1 MKKIISIITVFVG
14 IILVITS
21 CEDER
26 ENPVLDI
33 SQIQAPVILD
43 PTGGDYVLLQENA
56 ENQLFTIEWEEA
68 DYVMDSI
75 VKPSYAVEIDL
86 AGNDFQSPATL
97 STTTETSVDVTVN
110 RMNDI
115 SGVLGLPV
123 EVSADLELRVRSF
136 YSDASEMLTVT
147 SDPVSISVTPFE
159 FKAPPIYI
167 LGNGTEA
174 GWDNTLALEMENV
187 EDATYAIVTTLGE
200 SGDLMKFISVLGQW
214 APQWGTDDDQTQT
227 VEDGVVSGEL
237 VYRQT
242 EDDPDPQAILT
253 PETPGEYRV
262 VADTTGLTYSAEPV
276 TSALSVIGDVVS
288 AGWNPSE
295 AVEME
300 KVDEGEFKLVVNLDG
315 SQNSA
320 IQFVDDQNNT
330 WGSSYP
336 FVTASKTLVKTFA
349 GKQSQKVV
357 KLPEKQG
364 TYVIEVNLATN
375 RFLIREQK

>member
-1 MKKIISIITVFVG
+1 
-14 IILVITS
+14 
-21 CEDER
+21 
-26 ENPVLDI
+26 
-33 SQIQAPVILD
+33 
-43 PTGGDYVLLQENA
+43 
-56 ENQLFTIEWEEA
+56 
-68 DYVMDSI
+68 YVMDSI
-75 VKPSYAVEIDL
+75 IEPSYAVEIDV
-86 AGNDFQSPATL
+86 ASNDFQSPATL
-97 STTTETSVDVTVN
+97 STTAETSADVTVN

-123 EVSADLELRVRSF
+123 EVSADLEMRVRSF

-167 LGNGTEA
+167 LGDGTEA

-200 SGDLMKFISVLGQW
+200 SGNFMKFISVLGQW
-214 APQWGTDDDQTQT
+214 APQWGTEGDQTI
-227 VEDGVVSGEL
+227 EDGGVSGVL
-237 VYRQT
+237 VYRPT
-242 EDDPDPQAILT
+242 EAEPDPDAIDT

-276 TSALSVIGDVVS
+276 TSALSVIGDAVS

-295 AVEME
+295 AIEME
-300 KVDEGEFKLVVNLDG
+300 KTDAGKFKMVIALDG
-315 SQNSA
+315 SESRA
-320 IQFVDDQNNT
+320 IQFVDDQNNI

-336 FVTASKTLVKTFA
+336 FVSASKTLVKTFA
-349 GKQSQKVV
+349 GKQSEKVV
-357 KLPEKQG
+357 NLPAKQG
-364 TYVIEVNLATN
+364 TYIIEVNLATN